1 MGSTRVAGM
10 NAPAPLPWL
19 APYRDTP
26 IDAQVLVP
34 SSKSL
39 TNRALVLAALAEGPS
54 TVRRALVSRDTTLMV
69 GALNALGATIERDGI
84 DWHVTPVPDAGEVP
98 VQVDCGLAG
107 TVMRFVPPLAAL
119 THRSVTFDGDP
130 RARERPMATTITALR
145 GLGVDVQ
152 DDGRG
157 ALPFTVHGSGS
168 VAGGGLDLD
177 ASSSSQFV
185 SALLLAAPRF
195 GAGLDLRHVGPSLPS
210 LPHVEMTVAELRRR
224 GVLVD
229 DGRPDRWQI
238 SPGPIAALDVEIEP
252 DLSNAGVF
260 VAAALVTRGR
270 VRVRGW
276 PETTQQAGDAWRDIV
291 VAFGGHV
298 ERDGADLVL
307 GTDRPLQGVELDLH
321 DVGELTPVVAALA
334 ALAEGPSRLT
344 GVAHL
349 RGHETDRLAALATE
363 INRLGGHVTEL
374 DDGLEIEP
382 RPLHGAIF
390 ETYDDHRMAH
400 AAVVLALRVPEVF
413 VEDVSTTVKTY
424 PNFAPVWERLVS

>member
-1 MGSTRVAGM
+1 M

-39 TNRALVLAALAEGPS
+39 TNRALVLAALADGPS
-54 TVRRALVSRDTTLMV
+54 TVRRALASRDTTLMV
-69 GALNALGATIERDGI
+69 GALTALGAQVERDGI
-84 DWHVTPVPDAGEVP
+84 DWHVTPLDATAGSP

-119 THRSVTFDGDP
+119 THRAVTFDGDP
-130 RARERPMATTITALR
+130 RARERPMATTVTALR
-145 GLGVDVQ
+145 ALGVDVR
-152 DDGRG
+152 DDDRG

-168 VAGGGLDLD
+168 VSGGGLELD

-195 GAGLDLRHVGPSLPS
+195 GQGLDLRHVGGSLPS

-224 GVLVD
+224 GVHVD
-229 DGRPDRWQI
+229 DTQPDRWRVA
-238 SPGPIAALDVEIEP
+238 PGPVAAIDVEIEP

-270 VRVRGW
+270 VRARGW
-276 PETTQQAGDAWRDIV
+276 PESTQQAGDAWREIV
-291 VAFGGHV
+291 TAFGGYAEH
-298 ERDGADLVL
+298 DGADLVF
-307 GTDRPLQGVELDLH
+307 GTDQPLRGVDLDLH

-363 INRLGGHVTEL
+363 INRLGGQVVEL
-374 DDGLEIEP
+374 DDGLSIEP